1 MPPALPPLLLHC
13 PHCTALHWLHP
24 CTTPCIPSTPTPT
37 SSISETGRQTNMSQG
52 PSLSVTHM
60 SLRVGTSWWPQMP
73 AGICVCVRVGDV
85 YAVTAG
91 GGLSFARDSTGG
103 ARIVRKLSSTVRA
116 PPHTVLHGTLS
127 LSPQNQPPPRPF
139 NLFLLLLF
147 QVSLFLCICV
157 QFHFTKQVI
166 ARHRLNFP
174 FTRRLN
180 SFYSPIIPKR

>member
-1 MPPALPPLLLHC
+1 M
-13 PHCTALHWLHP
+13 
-24 CTTPCIPSTPTPT
+24 
-37 SSISETGRQTNMSQG
+37 
-52 PSLSVTHM
+52 
-60 SLRVGTSWWPQMP
+60 
-73 AGICVCVRVGDV
+73 CVRVGDV

-147 QVSLFLCICV
+147 QVSL
-157 QFHFTKQVI
+157 HFN
-166 ARHRLNFP
+166 NFVASSVLP
-174 FTRRLN
+174 NKSDVTFT
-180 SFYSPIIPKR
+180 

>member
-1 MPPALPPLLLHC
+1 MPPPLPPLLLHC

-73 AGICVCVRVGDV
+73 AGICVCVGDV

-147 QVSLFLCICV
+147 
-157 QFHFTKQVI
+157 
-166 ARHRLNFP
+166 
-174 FTRRLN
+174 
-180 SFYSPIIPKR
+180 